1 MLIDSCGDLFIRRGD
16 LDGDL
21 YAIVEILMV
30 TEWKFIKDLEFWN
43 GLDESLS
50 NRRFDLLHKHRDRQ
64 ITVQPRNT
72 SLQYF

>member
-1 MLIDSCGDLFIRRGD
+1 MEID

-21 YAIVEILMV
+21 YTIVEIMME
-30 TEWKFIKDLEFWN
+30 TEWKFIEDLEFWK
-43 GLDESLS
+43 GPDESLS
-50 NRRFDLLHKHRDRQ
+50 NRRFDLLHKRRDRQ